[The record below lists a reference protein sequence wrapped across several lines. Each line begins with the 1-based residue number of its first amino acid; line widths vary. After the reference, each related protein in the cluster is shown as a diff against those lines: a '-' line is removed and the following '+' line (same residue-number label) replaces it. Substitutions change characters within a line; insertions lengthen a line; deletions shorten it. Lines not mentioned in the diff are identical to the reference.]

1 MKSEEN
7 IMSESRVYYYAR
19 VSTGE
24 QNLDRQIEAFKELGA
39 KDKYIICDKA
49 SGKDIDRPNY
59 LMLRNSLLRSG
70 DTLVVKSLDRLSRR
84 KADIKNELE
93 YYKSIGVRVKIMDLP
108 TTMVDIDGQEW
119 IVEMV
124 NNIIIEVL
132 SSIAEQERKTTKQRQ
147 KEGIEAAHKKGKH
160 LGRPKV
166 TFPDNWREN
175 YDIWRSGQITAT
187 EAMSRMGLKRN
198 TFYKLVKMF
207 ETDER

>member
-1 MKSEEN
+1 
-7 IMSESRVYYYAR
+7 MSESRVYYYAR

-166 TFPDNWREN
+166 TFPDNWQEN

-187 EAMSRMGLKRN
+187 EAMSRMGLTRSS
-198 TFYKLVKMF
+198 FYKLVKIYQNK
-207 ETDER
+207 

>member
-1 MKSEEN
+1 
-7 IMSESRVYYYAR
+7 MSESRVYYYAR

-59 LMLRNSLLRSG
+59 QMLRNSLLRSG

-93 YYKSIGVRVKIMDLP
+93 YYKGIGVRVKIMDLP

-166 TFPDNWREN
+166 TFPDTWQEN

-187 EAMSRMGLKRN
+187 EAMSRMGLTRSS
-198 TFYKLVKMF
+198 FYKLVKIYQNK
-207 ETDER
+207 

>member
-1 MKSEEN
+1 
-7 IMSESRVYYYAR
+7 MSESRVYYYAR

-39 KDKYIICDKA
+39 NDKYIICDKA

-160 LGRPKV
+160 LGRPNV
-166 TFPDNWREN
+166 TFPDNWQEN

-187 EAMSRMGLKRN
+187 EAMQRMGLTRSS
-198 TFYKLVKMF
+198 FYKLVKIY
-207 ETDER
+207 ENK

>member
-1 MKSEEN
+1 
-7 IMSESRVYYYAR
+7 MSESRVYYYAR

-59 LMLRNSLLRSG
+59 QMLRNSLLRSG

-132 SSIAEQERKTTKQRQ
+132 SSIAEQERKTTQKRQ

-166 TFPDNWREN
+166 TFPDNWQEN

-187 EAMSRMGLKRN
+187 EAMQRMGLTK
-198 TFYKLVKMF
+198 TSFYKLVKIY
-207 ETDER
+207 ENK

>member
-1 MKSEEN
+1 
-7 IMSESRVYYYAR
+7 MSESRVYYYAR

-124 NNIIIEVL
+124 NNIIIEAL

-166 TFPDNWREN
+166 TFPDNWQEN

-198 TFYKLVKMF
+198 TFYKLVKIF
-207 ETDER
+207 ENK

>member
-166 TFPDNWREN
+166 TFPDNWQEN

-187 EAMSRMGLKRN
+187 EAMSRMGLTRSS
-198 TFYKLVKMF
+198 FYKLVKIYQNK
-207 ETDER
+207 

>member
-1 MKSEEN
+1 
-7 IMSESRVYYYAR
+7 MSESRIYYYAR

-24 QNLDRQIEAFKELGA
+24 QNLDRQVEAFKELGA

-166 TFPDNWREN
+166 TFPDNWQEN

-207 ETDER
+207 ENK

>member
-1 MKSEEN
+1 
-7 IMSESRVYYYAR
+7 MSESRIYFYAR

-24 QNLDRQIEAFKELGA
+24 QNLDRQVEAFKELGA
-39 KDKYIICDKA
+39 NDKYIICDKA
-49 SGKDIDRPNY
+49 SGKNIDRPNY
-59 LMLRNSLLRSG
+59 QMLRNSLLRSG

-132 SSIAEQERKTTKQRQ
+132 SSIAEQERKTTQKRQ
-147 KEGIEAAHKKGKH
+147 KEGIEAARKQGKY
-160 LGRPKV
+160 LGRPKA
-166 TFPDNWREN
+166 TFPDNWQDN
-175 YDIWRSGQITAT
+175 YNVWRSGQITAT
-187 EAMSRMGLKRN
+187 EAMQRMGLTRSS
-198 TFYKLVKMF
+198 FYKLVKIYQNK
-207 ETDER
+207 

>member
-1 MKSEEN
+1 
-7 IMSESRVYYYAR
+7 MSESRVYYYAR

-39 KDKYIICDKA
+39 NDKYIICDKA

-59 LMLRNSLLRSG
+59 QMLRNSLLRSG

-166 TFPDNWREN
+166 IFPDNWQKN
-175 YDIWRSGQITAT
+175 YDVWRSGQITAT
-187 EAMSRMGLKRN
+187 EAMQRMGLTRSS
-198 TFYKLVKMF
+198 FYKLVKIY
-207 ETDER
+207 ENK

>member
-1 MKSEEN
+1 
-7 IMSESRVYYYAR
+7 
-19 VSTGE
+19 
-24 QNLDRQIEAFKELGA
+24 
-39 KDKYIICDKA
+39 
-49 SGKDIDRPNY
+49 
-59 LMLRNSLLRSG
+59 
-70 DTLVVKSLDRLSRR
+70 
-84 KADIKNELE
+84 
-93 YYKSIGVRVKIMDLP
+93 MDLP

-166 TFPDNWREN
+166 TFPDNWQEN

-187 EAMSRMGLKRN
+187 EAMSRMGLTRSS
-198 TFYKLVKMF
+198 FYKLVKIYQNK
-207 ETDER
+207 

>member
-1 MKSEEN
+1 
-7 IMSESRVYYYAR
+7 MSESRVYYYAR

-166 TFPDNWREN
+166 TFPDNWQEN

-187 EAMSRMGLKRN
+187 EAMQHMGLTRSS
-198 TFYKLVKMF
+198 FYKLVKIY
-207 ETDER
+207 ENK

>member
-1 MKSEEN
+1 
-7 IMSESRVYYYAR
+7 MSESRVYYYAR

-39 KDKYIICDKA
+39 NDKYIICDKA

-59 LMLRNSLLRSG
+59 QMLRNSLLRSG

-166 TFPDNWREN
+166 TFPDNWQEN

-187 EAMSRMGLKRN
+187 EAMSRMGLTRSS
-198 TFYKLVKMF
+198 FYKLVKIYQNK
-207 ETDER
+207 